1 MTMHSRKHTTF
12 VLLALILCIFFAAC
26 GTTKETTKEAVY
38 MQISAEE
45 AKNLMDTEKDYVIL
59 DVRTQEEYDQGHIP
73 GAVVIPH
80 TEISARAE
88 EELPRKEQMLLVY
101 CRSGNRSK
109 QAARAL
115 AELGYTDIREFGGIL
130 DWPYEVVKE

>member
-1 MTMHSRKHTTF
+1 
-12 VLLALILCIFFAAC
+12 
-26 GTTKETTKEAVY
+26 

-45 AKNLMDTEKDYVIL
+45 AKNLMDTETDYVIL

-80 TEISARAE
+80 TEIAARAE

-115 AELGYTDIREFGGIL
+115 AELGYTDIREFGGIM